1 MFLAIPRYLNL
12 ENFRDIHLRP
22 CGTSSYSSK
31 IVEAFVTVY
40 WKVGIL
46 VECAVSMT
54 RWAWQAVVS
63 KLTLLFCYCRMTSY
77 VDNVRKNVVGLG
89 QVQEL
94 GRKEPQVYCFLI
106 GWIFIK

>member
-1 MFLAIPRYLNL
+1 MRGVNDPLSLT
-12 ENFRDIHLRP
+12 
-22 CGTSSYSSK
+22 G
-31 IVEAFVTVY
+31 
-40 WKVGIL
+40 
-46 VECAVSMT
+46 
-54 RWAWQAVVS
+54 VVS

-106 GWIFIK
+106 G

>member
-1 MFLAIPRYLNL
+1 M
-12 ENFRDIHLRP
+12 
-22 CGTSSYSSK
+22 
-31 IVEAFVTVY
+31 
-40 WKVGIL
+40 
-46 VECAVSMT
+46 
-54 RWAWQAVVS
+54 VS

-106 GWIFIK
+106 G